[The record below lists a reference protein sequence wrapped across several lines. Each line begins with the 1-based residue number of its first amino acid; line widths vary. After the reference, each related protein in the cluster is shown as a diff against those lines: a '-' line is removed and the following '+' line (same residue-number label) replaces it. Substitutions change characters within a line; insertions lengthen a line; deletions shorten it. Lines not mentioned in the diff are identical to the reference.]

1 LKRILFLVAHRQGRS
16 PGQRFRFEQYLGFL
30 QENGYHCEVSFLLN
44 EQDDAIFYSK
54 GHYFQ
59 KLLIYIKSLGIRRR
73 DVKRSKDFDLVF
85 IYREAIM
92 TGSVRFERKLKRKGA
107 NMVLDFDDAIW
118 VLDVSTGNRNLKW
131 LKRPSKTEDILRMSA
146 MVFVGN
152 RYLAEYA
159 SGFNTN
165 VKIIPSTL
173 ETDIFKRKLTNQ
185 GNERICIGWIGSRTT
200 MKHFCLAVPFLQK
213 LLEKFPGR
221 ICVKLISDINYP
233 GKDIDIQFC
242 KWKKDTEAEDL
253 SEIDIGIMPLPDD
266 EWSRGKCGFKGLQ
279 YMSLE
284 IPTIMS
290 PVGVNTEIIQDGE
303 NGYLASTEAE
313 WIEKLSLLIESPEL
327 RDRIGKNGRK
337 TVEEKYSFN
346 AWKGKY
352 LEYFEELLASKDHS

>member
-16 PGQRFRFEQYLGFL
+16 PGQRFRFEQYLDFL
-30 QENGYHCEVSFLLN
+30 EQNGVSCEISFLLN
-44 EQDDAIFYSK
+44 EQDDAIFYSR
-54 GHYFQ
+54 GHYF
-59 KLLIYIKSLGIRRR
+59 KKFLIYLKSLKIRRC
-73 DVKRSKDFDLVF
+73 DVKRSNDFDMVF

-92 TGSVRFERKLKRKGA
+92 TGSVRFERKLKLKGA
-107 NMVLDFDDAIW
+107 KIILDFDDAIW
-118 VLDVSTGNRNLKW
+118 VLDVSTGNKNLKW
-131 LKRPSKTEDILRMSA
+131 LKKPSKTEEILRMSE

-152 RYLAEYA
+152 RFLAEYA
-159 SGFNTN
+159 CRFNSN
-165 VKIIPSTL
+165 VKIVPSTI
-173 ETDIFKRKLTNQ
+173 ETNIFKRKYHDKTN
-185 GNERICIGWIGSRTT
+185 EKICIGWIGSRTT
-200 MKHFCLAVPFLQK
+200 MKHFCLAVPFLKK
-213 LLEKFPGR
+213 LMEKFPGR
-221 ICVKLISDINYP
+221 IYVKLISDINYP
-233 GKDIDIQFC
+233 GNDIDINFC

-290 PVGVNTEIIQDGE
+290 PVGVNIDILQDGV

-327 RDRIGKNGRK
+327 RERIGKNGRK

-352 LEYFEELLASKDHS
+352 LEYFEELLAAKDHS